1 MARHTERFKNPAP
14 ATMSARDICIFN
26 VGVHYNEAK
35 HYQVKSTVSVQSE
48 YSQSTVRACTTT
60 RRSTARLQL
69 LLNMFIISLRF
80 TGLFMPVTARVHTQH
95 PRRG

>member
-1 MARHTERFKNPAP
+1 
-14 ATMSARDICIFN
+14 MSARDICIFN

-60 RRSTARLQL
+60 RRSTASNGKGAHTAPQK
-69 LLNMFIISLRF
+69 
-80 TGLFMPVTARVHTQH
+80 GLTFSVVDA
-95 PRRG
+95 